1 MKLKIYSILIAI
13 IMLATFVSS
22 CYSQKQQDNSP
33 PSEIINVISVLKI
46 SDENAGKWE
55 KLPNGKSVWKA
66 SCLVT
71 QTETLQQEIQK
82 LAIPQNSEFNIYDYS
97 MTLLYSSSA
106 VDNSKFLI
114 SDVLSGNVVFLE
126 YIKPLAESKR
136 ISEERIIDPQ
146 VLNEKK
152 ALRSDVILM
161 SPEKKAVEKK

>member
-1 MKLKIYSILIAI
+1 MKKNKFWHMKLKIYSILIAI

-114 SDVLSGNVVFLE
+114 SDVLSEYVQEFFIKFFDSLRKSSGVVG
-126 YIKPLAESKR
+126 
-136 ISEERIIDPQ
+136 
-146 VLNEKK
+146 
-152 ALRSDVILM
+152 
-161 SPEKKAVEKK
+161 